1 VLVRTHGHATEVQD
15 ALGRAGVPAVIAGA
29 GSVFG
34 TAAAREW
41 LGLLQALERPAS
53 PPRAHAAALTPFLGW
68 SASRVAEATDEDWEA
83 VHQRL
88 HRWAS
93 VLRDSGVAALA
104 ETVTLAE
111 GLPARVLGADDGER
125 ALTDLRHVGELLHAA
140 AARDGLGVAALTAWL
155 GRRVAAAGHEVE
167 SEERTRRLESDARAV
182 QVLTIHRSK
191 GLEFPVVYVPFA
203 WQPSWIP
210 DQHGPV
216 DFHREGSGERVLDV
230 GVGGPGYLANRAR
243 WIAEQRGEDLRL
255 LYVALT
261 RAQHQAVVWWAG
273 SFDSKRSPLGRLVFG
288 RGEDGTVAEEL
299 AAVPEDVGVMD
310 RFGALAD
317 LAPGCVGVERVVVPA
332 LRRWSGRVV
341 VLGTLGAGR
350 FDRDLDLRWRRTS
363 YSDLTAGT
371 YEARVGSEPEEAA
384 EEDEDV
390 PVAVPVPSPAPGGS
404 AVPLAAAPAGVHFGT
419 FVHAVLEA
427 ADFRRAGPRGGAAG
441 ARRRAPCRPGGRGRG
456 HRGARRRAAGGGRD
470 AARGARRRGACAT
483 SRGPTASTS

>member
-1 VLVRTHGHATEVQD
+1 VHRDDPGVVTTPRGFASAPAAREHIAEDLAADVVALLEAQTTLAGGERLHPGHVAVLVRTHGHATEVQD

-34 TAAAREW
+34 T
-41 LGLLQALERPAS
+41 
-53 PPRAHAAALTPFLGW
+53 PPRASGSGCSRRL
-68 SASRVAEATDEDWEA
+68 SARRRRPARTRRADPVPRLERVAGGRGHRRGLEA

-230 GVGGPGYLANRAR
+230 GVGGR
-243 WIAEQRGEDLRL
+243 
-255 LYVALT
+255 
-261 RAQHQAVVWWAG
+261 
-273 SFDSKRSPLGRLVFG
+273 
-288 RGEDGTVAEEL
+288 
-299 AAVPEDVGVMD
+299 
-310 RFGALAD
+310 
-317 LAPGCVGVERVVVPA
+317 
-332 LRRWSGRVV
+332 
-341 VLGTLGAGR
+341 
-350 FDRDLDLRWRRTS
+350 
-363 YSDLTAGT
+363 
-371 YEARVGSEPEEAA
+371 
-384 EEDEDV
+384 
-390 PVAVPVPSPAPGGS
+390 
-404 AVPLAAAPAGVHFGT
+404 
-419 FVHAVLEA
+419 
-427 ADFRRAGPRGGAAG
+427 
-441 ARRRAPCRPGGRGRG
+441 
-456 HRGARRRAAGGGRD
+456 
-470 AARGARRRGACAT
+470 AT
-483 SRGPTASTS
+483 SRTARGGSPSSAGRTCGCCTSR